1 MKRPDLALRV
11 MSLVMS
17 LLWVAVGQ
25 AAGQAVAEEG
35 GPAVEEKAGPQ
46 QGQPGDYRIFDPL
59 VDVCDLIHK
68 NYVVETDDKELVT
81 GAINGMLHEL
91 DFYSEYIPAPEVEAF
106 QKQTSGSYEGIGIG
120 IDSKEGNLIVISPF
134 EDSPAYKAGVQAG
147 DMILEVNGQETKGWS
162 NTKAVKEMT
171 GEAGSEVKI
180 KVRHADGEEE
190 DIVIVRERIQVPT
203 IKGWRREAAGG
214 WDYMLD
220 EESKVGYVRL
230 SQFVEETA
238 AELDAAMEKLQQ
250 QKMEALILDLRS
262 NPGGLMSA
270 AVEVVDRMI
279 DHGVIVST
287 RGAHTAPQEQVA
299 QAQGTYPRF
308 HLVILIDQGSASA
321 AEIVSGSLQ
330 DHGRAVVVGQRSW
343 GKGSVQ
349 RVFRLPDS
357 GDAVKITTDYYYLP
371 KGRCVHRLPGSATWG
386 VDPDVEEKLDPKKFG
401 ELRDLLEELTV
412 QPTAKEKKE
421 AEKAEA
427 ETGDENKA
435 EEAAAKK
442 SLAERLL
449 ELDGQ
454 LAQGLKQ
461 CKGLIR
467 ARPGLQPL
475 GAAGD

>member
-1 MKRPDLALRV
+1 MKRTELVRRGMRAVVVLVWAWLA
-11 MSLVMS
+11 
-17 LLWVAVGQ
+17 AV
-25 AAGQAVAEEG
+25 AAGQEEG
-35 GPAVEEKAGPQ
+35 GPAAEKAGPQ
-46 QGQPGDYRIFDPL
+46 EQAGQTGDYRIFDPL
-59 VDVCDLIHK
+59 VDVCDLIHR

-230 SQFVEETA
+230 TQFVEETA
-238 AELDAAMEKLQQ
+238 GELDAAMEKLQQ

-270 AVEVVDRMI
+270 AVEIVDRMI

-287 RGAHTAPQEQVA
+287 RGAHTAPQEQTA

-371 KGRCVHRLPGSATWG
+371 KGRCVHRLPGSDTWG
-386 VDPDVEEKLDPKKFG
+386 VDPDVEEKLDPTKFE
-401 ELRDLLEELTV
+401 ELRDLLEELMR
-412 QPTAKEKKE
+412 QPAAKEKKE
-421 AEKAEA
+421 AETGGEDKA
-427 ETGDENKA
+427 K
-435 EEAAAKK
+435 EAAAKK
-442 SLAERLL
+442 ALAERLL

-467 ARPGLQPL
+467 SRPGLQPL
-475 GAAGD
+475 GTAGD